1 MPFWRVKAETT
12 TVLAEAPAIR
22 YLAFMRIRNRLL
34 VCTCAVMFVAGC
46 AKRGPLAE
54 PGKGGGLLEESL
66 PGLSIPLEV
75 RDYDVLNE
83 SGYRG
88 VFLKLSRLPD
98 SVQSSSDDNPARIV
112 LEIKGPT
119 AGEGPEEAFP
129 GGDTLISRVRVAPRP
144 GVLWVS
150 LDLQGDDVPPY
161 TVHSMADWIM
171 VRLTPEQ

>member
-1 MPFWRVKAETT
+1 
-12 TVLAEAPAIR
+12 
-22 YLAFMRIRNRLL
+22 
-34 VCTCAVMFVAGC
+34 MFVAGC
-46 AKRGPLAE
+46 AKRDPLA
-54 PGKGGGLLEESL
+54 KADKSSGLLEESL
-66 PGLSIPLEV
+66 PGISIPLEV
-75 RDYDVLNE
+75 SDYDVLNE

-98 SVQSSSDDNPARIV
+98 SVQSSSDSDPARIV

-129 GGDTLISRVRVAPRP
+129 GGDSLISRVRVAPRP

-150 LDLQGDDVPPY
+150 LDLVGQSVPEY

-171 VRLTPEQ
+171 VRVVDPGR